1 MTRLH
6 HPYLVRLDAVATH
19 LSRRSEVVAVLGLG
33 SAGQQTDRFD
43 DHSDLDVFVVVDEG
57 CQQQFVDAIG
67 WLAAAGTVAW
77 SFLNEPNGRKV
88 LFTDGLFVE
97 YAVFSVAELAR
108 VPFAGA
114 RVLWQRHHSPT
125 LPAESHSKAG
135 PAFDTIEF
143 HLGEAVTNL
152 LVGLHRELRGER
164 LTACRFI
171 QVYAVDRAISLLR
184 LTGAAPQQR
193 DVFDPTRRVEAA
205 LDASA
210 LPLSRL
216 VPGYEHNVAAAAAMI
231 EWLRARFEI
240 DGAVNVAIDDL
251 VATAKSS
258 GETTS

>member
-1 MTRLH
+1 VTRAR
-6 HPYLVRLDAVATH
+6 HPYLVRLDSVAAH
-19 LSRRSEVVAVLGLG
+19 LSTRPDVVAVLGLG
-33 SAGQQTDRFD
+33 SAGEQTDRFD
-43 DHSDLDVFVVVDEG
+43 DHSDLDMFVVVDEG
-57 CQQQFVDAIG
+57 CQQQFVDDVG
-67 WLAAAGTVAW
+67 WLEPAGAVAW

-114 RVLWQRHHSPT
+114 RVVWQRDEAPLLHTESPIIVG
-125 LPAESHSKAG
+125 L
-135 PAFDTIEF
+135 AFDTIEF

-171 QVYAVDRAISLLR
+171 QVYCVDRAISLLR
-184 LTGAAPQQR
+184 LSGSVPNQR
-193 DVFDPTRRVEAA
+193 DVFDPSRRVEATF
-205 LDASA
+205 DASA

-216 VPGYEHNVAAAAAMI
+216 MPGYEHNVAAASAMI

-240 DGAVNVAIDDL
+240 DRVVNLAIDALL
-251 VATAKSS
+251 VTAKVLPAS
-258 GETTS
+258 TP